1 LFTIAVK
8 AFLSRTLSETEG
20 DWDMENKKGSGRRGF
35 LKGVLVAAGATSAT
49 ILTAGKALAKAE
61 GTIGS
66 DTSKGPILYRRTE
79 EAERYY
85 KTLYN

>member
-1 LFTIAVK
+1 
-8 AFLSRTLSETEG
+8 
-20 DWDMENKKGSGRRGF
+20 MENEKDSGRRGF

-61 GTIGS
+61 GAMGS
-66 DTSKGPILYRRTE
+66 DTSKGPVLYRRTE
-79 EAERYY
+79 ETERYY

>member
-8 AFLSRTLSETEG
+8 AFKSRTHSESEG

-49 ILTAGKALAKAE
+49 MLTAGKVLAKAE
-61 GTIGS
+61 GAVGS
-66 DTSKGPILYRRTE
+66 DTSKGPVLYRLTE

-85 KTLYN
+85 KTLYT

>member
-1 LFTIAVK
+1 
-8 AFLSRTLSETEG
+8 
-20 DWDMENKKGSGRRGF
+20 MENEKGSGRRGF

-49 ILTAGKALAKAE
+49 ILTGCPTARAE